1 MIYKSPDLIK
11 RNPQCKWNHFPA
23 QRQNQVAEKANI
35 LNNWAYFHVPGK
47 IFALRLTSCNNFWPK
62 KEMYACNNSAGK
74 KSLSG
79 KIGRKQIWHRQMN
92 SVRILKCGQRNCFK
106 VLMGNLKGSLNG
118 DLLSHGKQNYKLMAT
133 QILCI
138 KCTFLTALWWAED
151 SSKVKYHYKA
161 YFQSSLLKTNLKSCK
176 QIIEKEKVRILPRP
190 SWPGQENIFLRITQG
205 DSAFIFP

>member
-1 MIYKSPDLIK
+1 
-11 RNPQCKWNHFPA
+11 
-23 QRQNQVAEKANI
+23 
-35 LNNWAYFHVPGK
+35 
-47 IFALRLTSCNNFWPK
+47 
-62 KEMYACNNSAGK
+62 
-74 KSLSG
+74 
-79 KIGRKQIWHRQMN
+79 
-92 SVRILKCGQRNCFK
+92 
-106 VLMGNLKGSLNG
+106 MGNLKGSLNG

-161 YFQSSLLKTNLKSCK
+161 YFQSCK